1 MDRFRDWDKSIGKS
15 RSGAKR
21 AVNHTCPG
29 QTSVTRLLPAGH
41 AAHQDPRGVGNPAQL
56 WLKGTRKICLWIH
69 QTNELVIVVSYGYLS
84 SSMSSCKLLM

>member
-29 QTSVTRLLPAGH
+29 QTSVTRTDEA
-41 AAHQDPRGVGNPAQL
+41 
-56 WLKGTRKICLWIH
+56 
-69 QTNELVIVVSYGYLS
+69 
-84 SSMSSCKLLM
+84 SSCRTCCPPGSKGGWQPCTTLVEGYQEDMSLDTPDQ